1 MPNWCDNSVTIEGPV
16 DKIYDLA
23 HAMERGQLLEFMVPL
38 GEWDY
43 GTAVEKWGTKWDI
56 SEPHCDHNVEDGFID
71 GYFQTAWGPPD
82 QAFQT
87 YLLENPDVQIHH
99 VFLEEGN
106 DFCGVNEDHR
116 SDLPKSDSDEWDT
129 DEVLKEVND
138 VFDLRQNLADWEEEN
153 DEDDA

>member
-1 MPNWCDNSVTIEGPV
+1 MTLRTYRTYTNTPTR
-16 DKIYDLA
+16 
-23 HAMERGQLLEFMVPL
+23 ER
-38 GEWDY
+38 DR
-43 GTAVEKWGTKWDI
+43 
-56 SEPHCDHNVEDGFID
+56 S
-71 GYFQTAWGPPD
+71 
-82 QAFQT
+82 AFKT

-116 SDLPKSDSDEWDT
+116 SDLPRSDSDEWDT